1 MKTVPVRNALPAV
14 PLCCT
19 AGFIPPRPPGAGQRR
34 RRDRLKP
41 GVQRSETPGHG
52 CKQYSQPLTRGAENG
67 ALEVTLIERQTLRAQ
82 DHFEFLNKRN
92 ASMMFFLSFDVTAH
106 LRRLRLTH
114 RERTISFLPR
124 ESRGL
129 WKRPRNPA
137 GRIRLQ
143 FTDKL
148 RKCLVLSQLRQDV
161 DMVRRPVNNYRDPV
175 FRADSPADVLMNSW
189 TDCSGHP
196 RLATLCR
203 KDDVIEEI
211 AIGGTHRNAPFR
223 RPSSGASVSL
233 HITPGV
239 PLRSTP
245 RFIPPHP
252 SGALLSDDTPGV
264 PVRSTPGCIPSHPS
278 GVLIFSDDILGVPVR
293 STRGFIPPHP
303 PGALNPRTAGSVLRV
318 RFDLQRQR
326 RRRGGVEPGA
336 ERSGAPGNRG
346 INIIKPL
353 TRGGGERG
361 PDLGVGALK

>member
-1 MKTVPVRNALPAV
+1 MKTGPVRNALPAV

-52 CKQYSQPLTRGAENG
+52 CKQYSQALTRGAENG
-67 ALEVTLIERQTLRAQ
+67 ALEVTLVERQTMRAQ

-124 ESRGL
+124 ESRCL
-129 WKRPRNPA
+129 FKRSRNPA

-143 FTDKL
+143 LTDSF
-148 RKCLVLSQLRQDV
+148 RNRFVLPQFRQDMNV
-161 DMVRRPVNNYRDPV
+161 IGSSIHDHRDAI
-175 FRADSPADVLMNSW
+175 FRANSPADVLMNSW
-189 TDCSGHP
+189 TDCSRHP

-223 RPSSGASVSL
+223 RPSSGASVWL

-245 RFIPPHP
+245 SCSSAALHCRLYSAAP
-252 SGALLSDDTPGV
+252 SALFS
-264 PVRSTPGCIPSHPS
+264 VRP
-278 GVLIFSDDILGVPVR
+278 
-293 STRGFIPPHP
+293 
-303 PGALNPRTAGSVLRV
+303 AA
-318 RFDLQRQR
+318 QRQR
-326 RRRGGVEPGA
+326 RDRLKPGA
-336 ERSGAPGNRG
+336 ERSGAPGKRG
-346 INIIKPL
+346 IHVFEPR

>member
-124 ESRGL
+124 ESCGL

-189 TDCSGHP
+189 TDCSRHP

-223 RPSSGASVSL
+223 RPSSGAFVSL

-245 RFIPPHP
+245 
-252 SGALLSDDTPGV
+252 SCSSAALHCRLYSAAPFG
-264 PVRSTPGCIPSHPS
+264 RSAAPEA
-278 GVLIFSDDILGVPVR
+278 
-293 STRGFIPPHP
+293 RGIK
-303 PGALNPRTAGSVLRV
+303 A
-318 RFDLQRQR
+318 
-326 RRRGGVEPGA
+326 
-336 ERSGAPGNRG
+336 RSGAKRNSGELGHPHYQTPEKGWRR
-346 INIIKPL
+346 
-353 TRGGGERG
+353 TRPRSRR
-361 PDLGVGALK
+361 GALK